1 MVNRSIVLVQPA
13 ALTYNVSLSS
23 NESCLGAC
31 DGTIVVDSLAGGVA
45 PYAALLTD
53 NITALLSSHTMSAA
67 NTILGVCSGD
77 YTIALTD
84 VNACPSSVI
93 PGGVSQQLV
102 GYDAYTTADILGVE
116 DTVCHAAST
125 GELAVSVPNSNPSYT
140 YSWQDLN
147 GGVVST
153 AATATNLA
161 AGVYV
166 LLADYNNTDGCTAS
180 DTIEIIELAEI
191 QNAVTIEHV
200 ACYGESTGSIL
211 ASASGTVPTYSY
223 AWSSGQTTVL
233 ASNLSAGPYALTI
246 EDGNG
251 CERDFTYTVT
261 EPLGLDLIVT
271 QNSFTLTALVS
282 LGTSPYTYEWFKQGV
297 PSQVLST
304 NVSYTVSSNG
314 TYYVVV
320 TDANICVLTSDMIV
334 YGSVGVVEA
343 GLLDLSIYPNPF
355 KQETTVDFGREIKQA
370 TIRVVDVFGKMIEEH
385 TITNTNKHTLKRN
398 NKAVGVYFVEI
409 EVEQQEKAIFKLI
422 VE

>member
-1 MVNRSIVLVQPA
+1 
-13 ALTYNVSLSS
+13 
-23 NESCLGAC
+23 
-31 DGTIVVDSLAGGVA
+31 VDSLAGGVA

-53 NITALLSSHTMSAA
+53 NITAFLSSHTMSAA

-223 AWSSGQTTVL
+223 AWSSGQTTAL
-233 ASNLSAGPYALTI
+233 ASNLSAGTYALTI

-251 CERDFTYTVT
+251 CERDFTDTVT

-271 QNSFTLTALVS
+271 QNNFTLTALVS

-297 PSQVLST
+297 PPQMLST
-304 NVSYTVSSNG
+304 NTSYTVSSNG

-355 KQETTVDFGREIKQA
+355 KQETTVDFGREVKEASIK
-370 TIRVVDVFGKMIEEH
+370 VVDVFGKLIEEH
-385 TITNTNKHTLKRN
+385 NIENTDKHSLKRN
-398 NKAVGVYFVEI
+398 NKAAGVYFVEI
-409 EVEQQEKAIFKLI
+409 EVEQQEKVNVKLI
-422 VE
+422 IE

>member
-1 MVNRSIVLVQPA
+1 
-13 ALTYNVSLSS
+13 
-23 NESCLGAC
+23 
-31 DGTIVVDSLAGGVA
+31 
-45 PYAALLTD
+45 
-53 NITALLSSHTMSAA
+53 
-67 NTILGVCSGD
+67 
-77 YTIALTD
+77 
-84 VNACPSSVI
+84 
-93 PGGVSQQLV
+93 
-102 GYDAYTTADILGVE
+102 
-116 DTVCHAAST
+116 
-125 GELAVSVPNSNPSYT
+125 
-140 YSWQDLN
+140 
-147 GGVVST
+147 
-153 AATATNLA
+153 
-161 AGVYV
+161 
-166 LLADYNNTDGCTAS
+166 AS

-261 EPLGLDLIVT
+261 EPLELDLIVT
-271 QNSFTLTALVS
+271 QNNFTLTALVS

-334 YGSVGVVEA
+334 YGSVGIVEA

-355 KQETTVDFGREIKQA
+355 KEETTVDFGREIKQV

-398 NKAVGVYFVEI
+398 NKASGMYFVEI
-409 EVEQQEKAIFKLI
+409 EVEQQEKVNFKLI
-422 VE
+422 V